1 MDLYQLIIEI
11 VILALAL
18 LCGFFAIR
26 LYLYIKGG
34 ELARSWRY
42 LAGAAFFFAIYQIV
56 NISNITGRI
65 VVQDWI
71 IQGIKILFIL
81 FLTIGFFVYKR
92 TLI

>member
-1 MDLYQLIIEI
+1 MDLYQLISEI
-11 VILALAL
+11 VILALSL

-42 LAGAAFFFAIYQIV
+42 LAGAAFFFAIYQLV
-56 NISNITGRI
+56 NISNITGQLM
-65 VVQDWI
+65 VHAWI
-71 IQGIKILFIL
+71 IQVIKILFII